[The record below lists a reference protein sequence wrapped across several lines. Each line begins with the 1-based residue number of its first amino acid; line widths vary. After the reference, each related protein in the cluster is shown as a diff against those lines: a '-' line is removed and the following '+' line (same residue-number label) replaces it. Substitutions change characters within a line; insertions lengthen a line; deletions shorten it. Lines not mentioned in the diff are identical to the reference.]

1 MSQDESPL
9 SRGDDRVG
17 TGSAPSRSKSG
28 GFEST
33 PYEVIYREN
42 KVNLRYY
49 ETDAENP
56 QETAVL
62 FAYAFINTPS
72 ILDIRP
78 DRSVVGQFLDRGFDV
93 YVVDWGFPSNLDVHL
108 TLDDFVNRYLD
119 NCVEA
124 TRKRSGS
131 DSVHLIG
138 VSTGSPVAV
147 MYAALFPEKVAALG
161 LQGPPLDFSVEED
174 MLDYRQLV
182 ASVDPQLLVDTVGN
196 VPAELLDFGFSLR
209 KPVEYT
215 LREPL
220 ELLDSLDDPEFLDRK
235 TRVARWAFDGPDMAG
250 ETYRQFVEELLVE
263 NKLIENRLTVGGRDV
278 DIANIAMPVALVLGE
293 DDKFVPEA
301 ASRSF
306 LDAVPSDETAVFE
319 FPTGHVGTFV
329 DETAHEDGWP
339 RVCDWFA
346 RE

>member
-1 MSQDESPL
+1 MSQDELPL
-9 SRGDDRVG
+9 SHGDEGVG
-17 TGSAPSRSKSG
+17 ADSIPSRSKSDD
-28 GFEST
+28 FEST

-42 KVNLRYY
+42 KVSLRHY

-56 QETAVL
+56 LETPVL
-62 FAYAFINTPS
+62 FAYAFVNTPS

-93 YVVDWGFPSNLDVHL
+93 YVVDWGFPSTLDVHL
-108 TLDDFVNRYLD
+108 TLEDYVNRYLD

-124 TRKRSGS
+124 ARKHSEG

-138 VSTGSPVAV
+138 VSTASPVAV

-161 LQGPPLDFSVEED
+161 LQGPPLDFSVEEE
-174 MLDYRQLV
+174 MLDYRELV
-182 ASVDPQLLVDTVGN
+182 ASIDPQQLVDALGN
-196 VPAELLDFGFSLR
+196 VPASVLDFGFSLR

-220 ELLDSLDDPEFLDRK
+220 ELLDNLDDPEFLDRK
-235 TRVARWAFDGPDMAG
+235 ARVARWAFDGPDMAG
-250 ETYRQFVEELLVE
+250 EMYRQFVEELLVG
-263 NKLIENRLTVGGRDV
+263 NKLIENRLTVDSRDV
-278 DIANIAMPVALVLGE
+278 EMENIEMPVALVLAE

-301 ASRSF
+301 ASRSL
-306 LDAVPSDETAVFE
+306 LDAVLSEETAVFE

-346 RE
+346 RW